1 MIKNKFIG
9 TGVAIVTP
17 FRKDD
22 SVDFSSL
29 AKLIEHLITNNIDYL
44 VVLGTTGETPT
55 LSKDEKKAVTNFVIE
70 AVNKR
75 IPVIVG
81 IGGNST
87 QEVIGKISKTNFDGI
102 DAILSVTPYYNK
114 PNQKGLFTHYQA
126 IASFSPVPV
135 IIYNVPGRTGCNIS
149 AETTLRLAHD
159 FNHQF
164 IGIKEASGN
173 FAQIMKIIQDKPGDF
188 LVISGDDAI
197 TLPMISVGAA
207 GVISVVANA
216 FPKQFSDM
224 VRFALTMKYD
234 EARAIHYKLLEIIE
248 NLFIEGSPAG
258 IKAALNIL
266 GITQNHV
273 RLPLTA
279 VSRSTYNRLSELI
292 KGLQPGM

>member
-1 MIKNKFIG
+1 MVKKRFIG

-22 SVDFSSL
+22 SVDFNSL
-29 AKLIEHLITNNIDYL
+29 ANLIEHLITNDIDYI

-55 LSKDEKKAVTNFVIE
+55 LSKDEKKAVTSFVIE
-70 AVNKR
+70 SVDNR
-75 IPVIVG
+75 IPVVVG

-87 QEVIGKISKTNFDGI
+87 QEIINMIKKTNFEGI
-102 DAILSVTPYYNK
+102 DAILSVAPYYNK
-114 PNQKGLFTHYQA
+114 PNQKGLFTHYQT

-149 AETTLRLAHD
+149 AETTLRLAHE
-159 FNHQF
+159 FNRQF

-173 FAQIMKIIQDKPGDF
+173 FSQIMKIIQDKPADF

-197 TLPMISVGAA
+197 TLPLISIGAS

-216 FPKQFSDM
+216 LPKQFSDM
-224 VRFALTMKYD
+224 VRLALAMKYN
-234 EARAIHYKLLEIIE
+234 EARAIHFKLLEIIE

-258 IKAALNIL
+258 IKALLNIL

-273 RLPLTA
+273 RLPLTT
-279 VSRSTYNRLSELI
+279 VSRSTYNRLAELI
-292 KGLQPGM
+292 KDNVA

>member
-29 AKLIEHLITNNIDYL
+29 AKLIEHQITNNIDYL

-87 QEVIGKISKTNFDGI
+87 QEVISKIGKTNFDGI
-102 DAILSVTPYYNK
+102 DAILSVAPYYNK

-126 IASFSPVPV
+126 IASYSQVPV

-173 FAQIMKIIQDKPGDF
+173 FAQIMKIIQDKPDDF

-216 FPKQFSDM
+216 FPKLFGDM
-224 VRFALTMKYD
+224 VRFALAMKYD
-234 EARAIHYKLLEIIE
+234 EARAIHYKLLEVIE

-279 VSRSTYNRLSELI
+279 VSRSTFNKLAELI
-292 KGLQPGM
+292 KGL

>member
-1 MIKNKFIG
+1 MANNKFIG
-9 TGVAIVTP
+9 TGIAIVTP

-22 SVDFSSL
+22 SIDFNSL
-29 AKLIEHLITNNIDYL
+29 ANLIEHLIGNDVDYL

-55 LSKDEKKAVTNFVIE
+55 LSDDEKKAVTNFVIE

-75 IPVIVG
+75 VPVVVG
-81 IGGNST
+81 IGGNYT
-87 QEVIGKISKTNFDGI
+87 QDVINKIKKTDFDGI
-102 DAILSVTPYYNK
+102 DAILSVAPYYNK
-114 PNQKGLFTHYQA
+114 PNQAGLYTHYQT
-126 IASFSPVPV
+126 ITSFSPVPV

-149 AETTLRLAHD
+149 AESTLRLAHD

-173 FAQIMKIIQDKPGDF
+173 FAQIMKIIQDKPDDF

-197 TLPMISVGAA
+197 TLPLISLGAS

-234 EARAIHYKLLEIIE
+234 EARAIHFKLLEIIE

-258 IKAALNIL
+258 IKAVLNIL
-266 GITQNHV
+266 GLTENHV
-273 RLPLTA
+273 RLPLTT
-279 VSRSTYNRLSELI
+279 VSKSTYSKLSELI
-292 KGLQPGM
+292 KKLE

>member
-1 MIKNKFIG
+1 MADSKFIG

-22 SVDFSSL
+22 SIDFNSL
-29 AKLIEHLITNNIDYL
+29 ANLIEHLISNKSDYL

-55 LSKDEKKAVTNFVIE
+55 LSKDEKKAVVSFVLE

-75 IPVIVG
+75 IPVVIG
-81 IGGNST
+81 IGGCNT
-87 QEVIGKISKTNFDGI
+87 QDVINKIKKTDFEGI

-114 PNQKGLFTHYQA
+114 PSQKGLYSHYQA
-126 IASFSPVPV
+126 IVSSSPVPV
-135 IIYNVPGRTGCNIS
+135 IIYNVPGRTGCNLT

-159 FNHQF
+159 FDNQF
-164 IGIKEASGN
+164 AGIKEASGN
-173 FAQIMKIIQDKPGDF
+173 FSQIMKIIQNKPDNF

-197 TLPMISVGAA
+197 TLPLISIGAS

-216 FPKQFSDM
+216 FPKEFSDM
-224 VRFALTMKYD
+224 VRKALEMKYN
-234 EARAIHYKLLEIIE
+234 EARVIHYRILEIIE

-266 GITQNHV
+266 GLVQNQV
-273 RLPLTA
+273 RMPLTP
-279 VSRSTYNRLSELI
+279 VSRATYNKLSELI
-292 KGLQPGM
+292 RTFTSK